1 MKGHF
6 NFNSKDFDK
15 TACIKTSYNINSIFF
30 IKCHHITSLNSCFRY
45 IDEQLHSHLSLNL
58 NIHCTMD
65 QFLNI
70 LEKCGNH
77 ISR

>member
-30 IKCHHITSLNSCFRY
+30 IKCHHINSLNSCFRY
-45 IDEQLHSHLSLNL
+45 IDEQFSIRGLLASCL
-58 NIHCTMD
+58 T
-65 QFLNI
+65 
-70 LEKCGNH
+70 K
-77 ISR
+77 